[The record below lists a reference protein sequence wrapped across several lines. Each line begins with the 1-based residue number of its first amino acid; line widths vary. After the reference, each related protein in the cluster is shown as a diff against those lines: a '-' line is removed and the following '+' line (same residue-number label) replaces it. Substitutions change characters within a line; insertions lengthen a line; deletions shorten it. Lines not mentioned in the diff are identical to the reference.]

1 MTDNQKAADNQAV
14 QGTYVP
20 ENFKLHGWLLKT
32 DLSMGAKLTYSV
44 LACCCNGRDHVW
56 PSQNFLAKCLS
67 ASVRTVQRYLK
78 ELVDFGLITITK
90 KYLMGKKRSIYS
102 FLNHALVSFEPKSPK
117 AAALARPKKPG
128 NAAPAQTTKTA
139 KSCDKND
146 TALNKVESYEGLN
159 IPPAPQ
165 TEDSGSPAD
174 LPSVCDDSGKGEDIF
189 FEPEEDQSVRS
200 AELEEDP
207 AWKEAKEALAA
218 RLSDFDLKA
227 WIEPLRFERSG
238 SEAVLRL
245 PNRFFLAQVRN
256 KFGHELSAAFQKAGF
271 IDLRFEEMTPEQKEA
286 FAKRC
291 EAERLRNLKAQSPP
305 PKPQEPTDFEKLSLE
320 EKFNRLY
327 EAYPV
332 KKDRVNAWAVFRK
345 LDRKKALP
353 AIAKLLASIKDH
365 QNRDRWWREKMPPL
379 LANWLAK
386 GKWEDKPYE

>member
-1 MTDNQKAADNQAV
+1 MNANENGLAISYGDIRLPKWFWDLDMTR
-14 QGTYVP
+14 
-20 ENFKLHGWLLKT
+20 
-32 DLSMGAKLTYSV
+32 GAKMTFSL
-44 LACCCNGRDHVW
+44 LACCTGGRDHAW
-56 PSQNFLAKCLS
+56 PSQTYLADKQSLT
-67 ASVRTVQRYLK
+67 VRTVQRHLN
-78 ELVDFGLITITK
+78 ELVRAGLISKIRKYIKGKIRCVYQFLINAQAAEGIGEQLK
-90 KYLMGKKRSIYS
+90 KMSPCSPGPGKNFTSKRTVMSCRNTTSMSCSYKDESIKENEY
-102 FLNHALVSFEPKSPK
+102 
-117 AAALARPKKPG
+117 
-128 NAAPAQTTKTA
+128 
-139 KSCDKND
+139 
-146 TALNKVESYEGLN
+146 
-159 IPPAPQ
+159 IPPTPQ
-165 TEDSGSPAD
+165 TEDSISPTD
-174 LPSVCDDSGKGEDIF
+174 LPSVRDDSGKGEDIF
-189 FEPEEDQSVRS
+189 FEPEEDQSRRT

-245 PNRFFLAQVRN
+245 PNRFFLSQVRN

-305 PKPQEPTDFEKLSLE
+305 PKAQEPTDFEKLSLE
-320 EKFNRLY
+320 EKFDRLY

-332 KKDRVNAWAVFRK
+332 KKDRANAWAAFRK

-353 AIAKLLASIKDH
+353 AISELLASIKDH

-379 LANWLAK
+379 LVNWLAK
-386 GKWEDKPYE
+386 EKWEDKPYE